1 MKKEKVADTNA
12 LCYANLA
19 VVAEREGDYES
30 AGKQWHN
37 ASEASLKPDSK
48 LLYAQAAMRC
58 EKKAREK
65 KSGHTGPGSA

>member
-12 LCYANLA
+12 LFYANLA
-19 VVAEREGDYES
+19 ILAEREGDYEN

-37 ASEASLKPDSK
+37 ASEASVKPDSK

-65 KSGHTGPGSA
+65 ITG